1 MTYDL
6 IIKHLD
12 DILEDLEVSPG
23 SNLMQRCIGA
33 AEAFR
38 ELGLI
43 DDKTCDE
50 YTSKYMGVYLVELIE
65 VEDIL
70 ESDIDKSH

>member
-6 IIKHLD
+6 IIKYLE
-12 DILEDLEVSPG
+12 DILEDLKVSPG
-23 SNLMQRCIGA
+23 CDLMQRCIGA

-43 DDKTCDE
+43 NDEICDKYVAD
-50 YTSKYMGVYLVELIE
+50 YTDVYLVECLD

>member
-6 IIKHLD
+6 IIKYLE
-12 DILEDLEVSPG
+12 DILERPQGPPG
-23 SNLMQRCIGA
+23 SDLMQRCIGA

-50 YTSKYMGVYLVELIE
+50 YTSKYMDVYLVEFLD

-70 ESDIDKSH
+70 DPDLDNSH